1 MGNAANHKALIWKVF
16 IILSVI
22 TIVEVAFGIF
32 KPDFLFM
39 TQFMGTSLLNSL
51 FLILTLV
58 KAYYIVWY
66 FMHLG
71 DEKKN
76 FKYSIV
82 LPLVILIPY
91 LATLLIIEGGYVH
104 EVLAPYINWNY

>member
-1 MGNAANHKALIWKVF
+1 MGHAESHKALIWKVF
-16 IILSVI
+16 GILSLI
-22 TIVEVAFGIF
+22 TIVEVALGII
-32 KPDFLFM
+32 KPEFLFK
-39 TQFMGTSLLNSL
+39 TQFLGTSILNSL
-51 FLILTLV
+51 FLILTIV
-58 KAYYIVWY
+58 KAYYIVYY

-76 FKYSIV
+76 LKYSIV

-104 EVLAPYINWNY
+104 DTLAPYINWKY

>member
-1 MGNAANHKALIWKVF
+1 MGNEAAHKAIIWKVF
-16 IILSVI
+16 GILSVI
-22 TIVEVAFGIF
+22 TLVEVVLGIV
-32 KPDFLFM
+32 KPDFLFQ
-39 TQFMGTSLLNSL
+39 TQFLGTSLLNQL

-71 DEKKN
+71 DENKS

-91 LATLLIIEGGYVH
+91 LATLLMIEGDYVFDA
-104 EVLAPYINWNY
+104 VAAYANWKY

>member
-1 MGNAANHKALIWKVF
+1 MGHAESHKALIWKVF
-16 IILSVI
+16 GLLSLI
-22 TIVEVAFGIF
+22 TIVEVVLGII
-32 KPDFLFM
+32 KPEFLFK
-39 TQFMGTSLLNSL
+39 TQFLGTSILNSL
-51 FLILTLV
+51 FIILTV
-58 KAYYIVWY
+58 IKAYYIVYY

-76 FKYSIV
+76 LQYSIV

-104 EVLAPYINWNY
+104 DSVAQYINWRY